1 MPRSVAVQRKA
12 VKHPGRQ
19 PLSRERVVSAA
30 MTLADREGIAAL
42 SMRRLAHELGVEA
55 MSLYHYF
62 ASKKELLAVMVG
74 EVFAEMG
81 RPAHS
86 PDWRADLREAAIAAK
101 DTLLRHKW
109 VTQLRSDPGPPSRAE
124 LEWMDGILG
133 RLREAGFTPNMTH
146 HAYHALDSHI
156 VGFVLWLLPILELP
170 NVVPD
175 LALEVL
181 GQLQDGALPHL
192 VEHVHEHLSP
202 PPDDVPEFEFG
213 LDLILESLERRLAVT
228 EQAPA

>member
-1 MPRSVAVQRKA
+1 MARSVTVQRKG
-12 VKHPGRQ
+12 VKRDRRQ

-30 MTLADREGIAAL
+30 MTLADREGIAGL
-42 SMRRLAHELGVEA
+42 SMRRLAQELGVEA

-62 ASKKELLAVMVG
+62 ASKKELLAEMVAA
-74 EVFAEMG
+74 VFAEMG
-81 RPAHS
+81 RPAS
-86 PDWRADLREAAIAAK
+86 SSDWRADLRDASIAAK

-109 VTQLRSDPGPPSRAE
+109 VTQLRSDPAPPSRAE

-133 RLREAGFTPNMTH
+133 RLREAGFSANMTH

-175 LALEVL
+175 LAQEVL
-181 GQLQDGALPHL
+181 GQLQDGSLPHF
-192 VEHVHEHLSP
+192 VEHVQEHLNP
-202 PPDDVPEFEFG
+202 LPNDVPEFEFG
-213 LDLILESLERRLAVT
+213 LDLILESLERIRVVALT
-228 EQAPA
+228 EST